1 MLGKAEICHCLMCQ
15 KAFGNWGAALASVPL
30 GMFAWTRGQPQEFRS
45 SKIVARGYCE
55 KCGTP
60 LYMREDS
67 DTNIELAIGSFDE
80 PNRVGP
86 LVSQA
91 GVESCLTWFNDM
103 HKLPEFRTSDYRT
116 PEAMEKLK
124 SLQHPDHNR

>member
-1 MLGKAEICHCLMCQ
+1 MH
-15 KAFGNWGAALASVPL
+15 
-30 GMFAWTRGQPQEFRS
+30 
-45 SKIVARGYCE
+45 
-55 KCGTP
+55 
-60 LYMREDS
+60 EDS

-91 GVESCLTWFNDM
+91 GVECRLTWFNDI

-116 PEAMEKLK
+116 PADMEKLK
-124 SLQHPDHNR
+124 SLQHPDQDR